1 MPSGA
6 SWHLWLGRQTVSTVA
21 QEQTSE
27 TGSLVNLIE
36 VLQEIDT
43 STPIAKLNE
52 NSISDNNGGRII
64 L

>member
-1 MPSGA
+1 MP
-6 SWHLWLGRQTVSTVA
+6 VK

-27 TGSLVNLIE
+27 TGSLLKLIE

-43 STPIAKLNE
+43 SSPKAKLNE
-52 NSISDNNGGRII
+52 ISISDNNGGRII